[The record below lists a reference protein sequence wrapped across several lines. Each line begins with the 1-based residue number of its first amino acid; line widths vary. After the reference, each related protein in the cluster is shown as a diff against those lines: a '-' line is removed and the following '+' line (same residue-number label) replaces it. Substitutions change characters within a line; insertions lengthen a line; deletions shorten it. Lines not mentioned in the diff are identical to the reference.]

1 MYEAARKS
9 STVRVVQMTIPA
21 ADGLSYI
28 ARMGGNDMA
37 FRFLSND
44 EFVALSDKDK
54 AIYLFQ
60 ASQELEK
67 RQRQIRDQMQ
77 RRPYQIHSKD

>member
-1 MYEAARKS
+1 MA
-9 STVRVVQMTIPA
+9 
-21 ADGLSYI
+21 
-28 ARMGGNDMA
+28 GNDMS

-44 EFVALSDKDK
+44 EFVALLDKDK

-67 RQRQIRDQMQ
+67 RQREIRDQMQ
-77 RRPYQIHSKD
+77 RRPYQMHSKH

>member
-1 MYEAARKS
+1 
-9 STVRVVQMTIPA
+9 VVQMTIPA

-67 RQRQIRDQMQ
+67 RQRQIRDEMQ
-77 RRPYQIHSKD
+77 SRPYRIHSKD